1 MLSSPWPAQWPPLD
15 SLQYIRN
22 FPVLGSPKLD
32 IVFQM
37 PSHQCQTEGRISSL
51 ALLASPLLMQPKMP
65 YLLQGHT
72 AKHSV
77 HLSLLILQGVFLKI
91 FMCISWKGGMCWC
104 VVSQPRAPHLQRSH
118 FTSAPSPSS
127 SRHCLYLTTFPSIPV
142 PCQLKITTSKLN
154 LEMRGETRELL
165 GFFCI

>member
-1 MLSSPWPAQWPPLD
+1 
-15 SLQYIRN
+15 
-22 FPVLGSPKLD
+22 
-32 IVFQM
+32 M
-37 PSHQCQTEGRISSL
+37 PSHKCQTEGRISSL
-51 ALLASPLLMQPKMP
+51 ALLASLLLMQPKVP

-77 HLSLLILQGVFLKI
+77 HLSLLILQGVFLNI

-127 SRHCLYLTTFPSIPV
+127 SRRCLYLTTFPSIPV
-142 PCQLKITTSKLN
+142 PRQLKITTSKLN

-165 GFFCI
+165 GFFVFNVAQQVHLSSLSNHTFQRQAAPAIPTPDRKISNT